1 MSAIIEVGL
10 GAMFKLPK
18 KMEKGE
24 NFLNNPLF
32 WANVTP
38 FDKAEE
44 TYQHLLEIGYPLLF
58 HIYAENQQTAN
69 AQAIAI
75 KHILGEQAEKAR
87 FEGGVGTIKKPFQ
100 SLCCVD
106 DNVSYLVNTPAEMKA
121 IVDRPYN
128 EEMACLEY
136 RNVIRQMYRLKEPTQ
151 MIQLAMFMR
160 NRRELFV
167 KK

>member
-10 GAMFKLPK
+10 GAIFKLPK
-18 KMEKGE
+18 KMEQGA
-24 NFLNNPLF
+24 NYLNNPLF
-32 WANVTP
+32 WATVTP
-38 FDKAEE
+38 FDNAEE
-44 TYQHLLEIGYPLLF
+44 TYRHLLEIGYPLLF

-75 KHILGEQAEKAR
+75 KQVMGEFADKAR
-87 FEGGVGTIKKPFQ
+87 FEGGVGEIKKPFQ

-106 DNVSYLVNTPAEMKA
+106 DNVPYLANTPAEMKA

-151 MIQLAMFMR
+151 MMQLAMFMK
-160 NRRELFV
+160 NRKELFI
-167 KK
+167 K